1 MSIEQL
7 RQRLSGFDIIL
18 NILQILSVRDSEY
31 RAVEVKTRALEQ
43 RCGEAQEAMTALEE
57 KDKERVEVLR
67 NSELVLAQRTANL
80 EQLNQQ
86 VRPKNVF
93 GVLRLIWICTH
104 DITILIFI
112 YYFLGVGTK
121 CFLNKSSSKIFLK
134 FKQPFLMQ

>member
-1 MSIEQL
+1 MSIGRL

-31 RAVEVKTRALEQ
+31 RAVEAKTRALEQ
-43 RCGEAQEAMTALEE
+43 RCGEAQAAMTALEE

-86 VRPKNVF
+86 VRPK
-93 GVLRLIWICTH
+93 
-104 DITILIFI
+104 
-112 YYFLGVGTK
+112 
-121 CFLNKSSSKIFLK
+121 K
-134 FKQPFLMQ
+134 FSMFTVSRNPFESRVHT